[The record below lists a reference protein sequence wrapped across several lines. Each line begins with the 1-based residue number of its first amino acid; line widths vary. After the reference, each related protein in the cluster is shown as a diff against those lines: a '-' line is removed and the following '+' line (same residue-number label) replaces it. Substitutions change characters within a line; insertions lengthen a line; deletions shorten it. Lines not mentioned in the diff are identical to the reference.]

1 LRSQVVPSDSTT
13 ELKNDIEKMLF
24 DPDNHVVKLCA
35 QAMDAE
41 GTEEALRLFEQAWSE
56 STNDEEKFIAA
67 HYLARQQNTTVEK
80 LKWDETALH
89 HALQVN
95 DDRIKETLSS
105 LYLNIGKCHE
115 NLHDDANAKKYYE
128 LAQCY
133 AEYLSDDGYGAHI
146 RRGIE
151 RGIERVRG

>member
-1 LRSQVVPSDSTT
+1 
-13 ELKNDIEKMLF
+13 MLF
-24 DPDNHVVKLCA
+24 DPDNHIVKLCV
-35 QAMDAE
+35 QAMDIE
-41 GTEEALRLFEQAWSE
+41 GTQGALPLLERAWNE
-56 STNDEEKFIAA
+56 SVNDLEKFIAA
-67 HYLARQQNTTVEK
+67 HYLARHQKSTAEK

-115 NLHDDANAKKYYE
+115 DLHDDANAKKYYE

-146 RRGIE
+146 RKGIE
-151 RGIERVRG
+151 RGIGRVG